1 MNAANTAWIMAS
13 TALVMLMIPG
23 LGLFYGGLVR
33 VKNVLATVM
42 HCFICMGV
50 VGLVWVLWGY
60 SLAFSPNSLGGI
72 VGDLQHFG
80 LRGVGLD
87 PLDGLDI
94 PALLFMMFQGMFAVI
109 TPALLAGAFAERIK
123 FKAYLVFIIFWSTLV
138 YAPIAHWV
146 WGGGW
151 LHTAL
156 NPAPLDFAGGN
167 VVHISSGVGA
177 LAAAL
182 IIGRREG
189 FGRVPMEPHSLMF
202 VLLGTGLLW
211 FGWFGFNG
219 GSALAADN
227 IAVNALVTTNTAAAA
242 GAVTW
247 MILAWLVV
255 KKPSVLG
262 AASGAVA
269 GLVAIT
275 PGAGFVDVMPALLI
289 GIVASVISFFAAEL
303 RIHYKIDESLDVW
316 AIHGMSGTWGA
327 LAVGLFASTTL
338 ASGGLFTGN
347 PSQFVSQVI
356 ATIVT
361 WIYAFAMT
369 WIIFKLVDI
378 VIGVRVSAEDESVGL
393 DNSEH
398 GERGYAN

>member
-1 MNAANTAWIMAS
+1 MNGANTAWIMVS

-33 VKNVLATVM
+33 AKNVMATVM
-42 HCFICMGV
+42 QCFICMAV
-50 VGLVWVLWGY
+50 VGVVWVLWGY
-60 SLAFSPNSLGGI
+60 SLAFSSTSLGGI
-72 VGDLQHFG
+72 IGDLRHFG
-80 LRGVGLD
+80 LRGVGLE
-87 PLDGLDI
+87 PQEGSGI
-94 PALLFMMFQGMFAVI
+94 PDLLFMMFQGMFAAI

-123 FKAYLVFIIFWSTLV
+123 FKSFIVFVIFWSTLV
-138 YAPIAHWV
+138 YSPIAHWV

-151 LHTAL
+151 LHTTL

-167 VVHISSGVGA
+167 VVHMSSGVGA

-182 IIGRREG
+182 IIGRRAG
-189 FGRVPMEPHSLMF
+189 YGRVPMEPHSLMF

-219 GSALAADN
+219 GSALAADGV
-227 IAVNALVTTNTAAAA
+227 AVNALVTTNTAAAA
-242 GAVTW
+242 GALVW
-247 MILAWLVV
+247 MILSWIVV

-275 PGAGFVDVMPALLI
+275 PGAGYVEVMPALII
-289 GIVASVISFFAAEL
+289 GIVAAIVSFFAAEL
-303 RIHYKIDESLDVW
+303 RIRYKVDDSLDVW

-338 ASGGLFTGN
+338 ASGGLINGN
-347 PSQFVSQVI
+347 PGQFVSQVI
-356 ATIVT
+356 ATVVT
-361 WIYAFAMT
+361 WIYAFGMT
-369 WIIFKLVDI
+369 WIIFKVIDLVM
-378 VIGVRVSAEDESVGL
+378 GVRSTSEDESIGL
-393 DNSEH
+393 DISEH
-398 GERGYAN
+398 GEQGYTS

>member
-1 MNAANTAWIMAS
+1 MNGANTAWIMVS

-33 VKNVLATVM
+33 AKNVMATVM
-42 HCFICMGV
+42 QCFICMAV
-50 VGLVWVLWGY
+50 VGVVWVLWGY
-60 SLAFSPNSLGGI
+60 SLAFSSTSLGGI
-72 VGDLQHFG
+72 IGDLRHFG
-80 LRGVGLD
+80 LRGVGLE
-87 PLDGLDI
+87 PQEGSGI
-94 PALLFMMFQGMFAVI
+94 PDLLFMMFQGMFAAI

-123 FKAYLVFIIFWSTLV
+123 FKSFIVFVIFWSTLV
-138 YAPIAHWV
+138 YSPIAHWV

-151 LHTAL
+151 LHTTL

-167 VVHISSGVGA
+167 VVHMSSGVGA

-182 IIGRREG
+182 IIGRRAG
-189 FGRVPMEPHSLMF
+189 YGRVPMEPHSLMF

-219 GSALAADN
+219 GFALAADGV
-227 IAVNALVTTNTAAAA
+227 AVNALVTTNTAAAA
-242 GAVTW
+242 GALVW
-247 MILAWLVV
+247 MILSWIVV

-275 PGAGFVDVMPALLI
+275 PGAGYVEVMPALII
-289 GIVASVISFFAAEL
+289 GIVAAIVSFFAAEL
-303 RIHYKIDESLDVW
+303 RIRYKVDDSLDVW

-338 ASGGLFTGN
+338 ASGGLINGN
-347 PSQFVSQVI
+347 PGQFVSQVI
-356 ATIVT
+356 ATVVT
-361 WIYAFAMT
+361 WVYAFGMT
-369 WIIFKLVDI
+369 WIIFKVIDLVM
-378 VIGVRVSAEDESVGL
+378 GVRSTSEDESIGL
-393 DNSEH
+393 DISEH
-398 GERGYAN
+398 GEQGYTS

>member
-1 MNAANTAWIMAS
+1 MNGADTAWIMVS

-50 VGLVWVLWGY
+50 VGVVWVLWGY
-60 SLAFSPNSLGGI
+60 SLAFSSNTLGGI
-72 VGDLQHFG
+72 IGDLQHFAMQ
-80 LRGVGLD
+80 GVSFQSAEGEN
-87 PLDGLDI
+87 I
-94 PALLFMMFQGMFAVI
+94 PPLLFMMFQGMFAAI

-123 FKAYLVFIIFWSTLV
+123 FKAFIIFVVLWSTFV
-138 YAPIAHWV
+138 YSPIAHWV

-151 LHTAL
+151 LHTTL

-167 VVHISSGVGA
+167 VVHMSSGVGA

-182 IIGRREG
+182 IIGRRAG
-189 FGRVPMEPHSLMF
+189 FGREPMEPHSLMF

-219 GSALAADN
+219 GSALAADG
-227 IAVNALVTTNTAAAA
+227 IAVNAVVTTNTAAAA
-242 GAVTW
+242 GALTW
-247 MILAWLVV
+247 MVLAWMVV
-255 KKPSVLG
+255 KKPSALA

-275 PGAGFVDVMPALLI
+275 PCAGFVEVGPALII

-303 RIHYKIDESLDVW
+303 RIRAKLDDSLDVW

-327 LAVGLFASTTL
+327 LAVGLFASTAL
-338 ASGGLFTGN
+338 SDGGLFTGN
-347 PSQFVSQVI
+347 PSQFVSQLLATI
-356 ATIVT
+356 AT
-361 WIYAFAMT
+361 WIFAFGMT
-369 WIIFKLVDI
+369 WILFKLVDL
-378 VIGVRVSAEDESVGL
+378 VIGVRSTPEEESIGL
-393 DNSEH
+393 DVSEH
-398 GERGYAN
+398 GERGYAA

>member
-1 MNAANTAWIMAS
+1 MNGANTAWIMVS

-33 VKNVLATVM
+33 AKNVMATVM
-42 HCFICMGV
+42 QCFICMAV
-50 VGLVWVLWGY
+50 VGVVWVLWGY
-60 SLAFSPNSLGGI
+60 SLAFSSTSLGGI
-72 VGDLQHFG
+72 IGDLQHFG
-80 LRGVGLD
+80 LRGVGLE
-87 PLDGLDI
+87 PQEGSGI
-94 PALLFMMFQGMFAVI
+94 PDLLFMMFQGMFAAI

-123 FKAYLVFIIFWSTLV
+123 FKSFIVFVIFWSTLV
-138 YAPIAHWV
+138 YSPIAHWV

-151 LHTAL
+151 LHTTL

-167 VVHISSGVGA
+167 VVHMSSGVGA

-182 IIGRREG
+182 IIGRRAG
-189 FGRVPMEPHSLMF
+189 YGRVPMEPHSLMF

-219 GSALAADN
+219 GSALAADGV
-227 IAVNALVTTNTAAAA
+227 AVNALVTTNTAAAA
-242 GAVTW
+242 GALVW
-247 MILAWLVV
+247 MILSWIVV

-275 PGAGFVDVMPALLI
+275 PGAGYVEVMPALII
-289 GIVASVISFFAAEL
+289 GIVAAIVSFFATEL
-303 RIHYKIDESLDVW
+303 RIRYKVDDSLDVW

-338 ASGGLFTGN
+338 ASGGLINGN
-347 PSQFVSQVI
+347 PGQFVSQVI

-361 WIYAFAMT
+361 WIYAFGMT
-369 WIIFKLVDI
+369 WIIFKVIDLVM
-378 VIGVRVSAEDESVGL
+378 GVRSTSEDESIGL
-393 DNSEH
+393 DISEH
-398 GERGYAN
+398 GEQGYTS

>member
-1 MNAANTAWIMAS
+1 MNGADTAWIMVS

-60 SLAFSPNSLGGI
+60 SLAFSSNTLGGI
-72 VGDLQHFG
+72 IGDLQHFG
-80 LRGVGLD
+80 LRGVGLEAE
-87 PLDGLDI
+87 GANI
-94 PALLFMMFQGMFAVI
+94 PPLLFMMFQGMFAAI

-123 FKAYLVFIIFWSTLV
+123 FKAYLIFIIFWSTLV
-138 YAPIAHWV
+138 YSPIAHWV

-156 NPAPLDFAGGN
+156 SPSPLDFAGGN
-167 VVHISSGVGA
+167 VVHMSSGVGA

-202 VLLGTGLLW
+202 VLLGTGMLW

-219 GSALAADN
+219 GSALAADT

-242 GAVTW
+242 GALTW

-275 PGAGFVDVMPALLI
+275 PGAGFVEVMPALLI
-289 GIVASVISFFAAEL
+289 GIVASIVSFFAAEL
-303 RIHYKIDESLDVW
+303 RIKWKIDESLDVW

-338 ASGGLFTGN
+338 ASGGLFSGN
-347 PSQFVSQVI
+347 PGQFVSQLI

-369 WIIFKLVDI
+369 WIIFKVIDL
-378 VIGVRVSAEDESVGL
+378 VIGVRVSAEEESVGL
-393 DNSEH
+393 DSSEH
-398 GERGYAN
+398 GERGYAT

>member
-1 MNAANTAWIMAS
+1 MNGANTAWIMVS

-50 VGLVWVLWGY
+50 VGLVWILWGY
-60 SLAFSPNSLGGI
+60 SLAFGPSTLGGI
-72 VGDLQHFG
+72 IGDLRHLG
-80 LRGVGLD
+80 LRGVGLE
-87 PLDGLDI
+87 PLDGMDI
-94 PALLFMMFQGMFAVI
+94 PALLFMMFQGMFAAI

-123 FKAYLVFIIFWSTLV
+123 FKAYLVFVVFWSTLV
-138 YAPIAHWV
+138 YSPIAHWV

-151 LHTAL
+151 LHTVL
-156 NPAPLDFAGGN
+156 SPSPLDFAGGN
-167 VVHISSGVGA
+167 VVHMSSGIGA

-182 IIGRREG
+182 IIGRRTG

-202 VLLGTGLLW
+202 VLLGTGMLW

-219 GSALAADN
+219 GSALAADE

-255 KKPSVLG
+255 KKPSALG

-275 PGAGFVDVMPALLI
+275 PGAGFVEVIPALII
-289 GIVASVISFFAAEL
+289 GIVASIVSFFAAEL
-303 RIHYKIDESLDVW
+303 RIHFKIDESLDVW

-327 LAVGLFASTTL
+327 LAVGIFASTTL
-338 ASGGLFTGN
+338 ASGGLLNGN
-347 PSQFVSQVI
+347 PGQFMSQLI
-356 ATIVT
+356 ATVVT

-369 WIIFKLVDI
+369 WIIFKVVDLV
-378 VIGVRVSAEDESVGL
+378 VGVRVSADDESIGL
-393 DNSEH
+393 DSSEH
-398 GERGYAN
+398 GERGYVS

>member
-1 MNAANTAWIMAS
+1 MNGANTAWIMVS

-33 VKNVLATVM
+33 AKNVMATVM
-42 HCFICMGV
+42 QCFICMAV
-50 VGLVWVLWGY
+50 VGVVWVLWGY
-60 SLAFSPNSLGGI
+60 SLAFSSTSLGGI
-72 VGDLQHFG
+72 IGDLRHFG
-80 LRGVGLD
+80 LRGVGLE
-87 PLDGLDI
+87 PQEGSGI
-94 PALLFMMFQGMFAVI
+94 PDLLFMMFQGMFAAI

-123 FKAYLVFIIFWSTLV
+123 FKSFIVFVIFWSTLV
-138 YAPIAHWV
+138 YSPIAHWV

-151 LHTAL
+151 LHTTL

-167 VVHISSGVGA
+167 VVHMSSGVGA

-182 IIGRREG
+182 IIGRRAG
-189 FGRVPMEPHSLMF
+189 YGRVPMEPHSLMF

-219 GSALAADN
+219 GSALAADGV
-227 IAVNALVTTNTAAAA
+227 AVNALVTTNTAAAA
-242 GAVTW
+242 GALVW
-247 MILAWLVV
+247 MILSWIVV

-275 PGAGFVDVMPALLI
+275 PGAGYVEVMPALII
-289 GIVASVISFFAAEL
+289 GIVAAIVSFFAAEL
-303 RIHYKIDESLDVW
+303 RIRYKVDDSLDVW

-338 ASGGLFTGN
+338 ASGGLINGN
-347 PSQFVSQVI
+347 PGQFVSQVI
-356 ATIVT
+356 ATVVT
-361 WIYAFAMT
+361 WVYAFGMT
-369 WIIFKLVDI
+369 WIIFKVIDLVM
-378 VIGVRVSAEDESVGL
+378 GVRSTSEDESIGL
-393 DNSEH
+393 DISEH
-398 GERGYAN
+398 GEQGYTS

>member
-1 MNAANTAWIMAS
+1 MNGANTAWIMVS

-33 VKNVLATVM
+33 AKNVMATVM
-42 HCFICMGV
+42 HCFICMAVVGV
-50 VGLVWVLWGY
+50 VWILWGY
-60 SLAFSPNSLGGI
+60 SLAFSSTSLGGI
-72 VGDLQHFG
+72 IGDLQHFG
-80 LRGVGLD
+80 LRGVGLE
-87 PLDGLDI
+87 PQEGSGI
-94 PALLFMMFQGMFAVI
+94 PDLLFMMFQGMFAAI

-123 FKAYLVFIIFWSTLV
+123 FKAFIIFVIFWSTLV
-138 YAPIAHWV
+138 YSPIAHWV

-151 LHTAL
+151 LHTTL

-167 VVHISSGVGA
+167 VVHMSSGVGA

-182 IIGRREG
+182 IIGRRAG
-189 FGRVPMEPHSLMF
+189 YGRVPMEPHSLMF

-219 GSALAADN
+219 GSALAADGV
-227 IAVNALVTTNTAAAA
+227 AVNALVTTNIAAAA
-242 GAVTW
+242 GALVW
-247 MILAWLVV
+247 MILSWIVV

-275 PGAGFVDVMPALLI
+275 PGAGFVEVMPALII
-289 GIVASVISFFAAEL
+289 GIVAAIVSFFAAEL
-303 RIHYKIDESLDVW
+303 RIRYKVDDSLDVW

-327 LAVGLFASTTL
+327 LAVGIFASTTL
-338 ASGGLFTGN
+338 ASGGLLNGN
-347 PSQFVSQVI
+347 PGQFVSQLI

-361 WIYAFAMT
+361 WIYAFGMT
-369 WIIFKLVDI
+369 WIIFKVIDLVM
-378 VIGVRVSAEDESVGL
+378 GVRSTSDEESVGL
-393 DNSEH
+393 DISEH
-398 GERGYAN
+398 GEQGYTS

>member
-1 MNAANTAWIMAS
+1 MNGANTAWIMVS

-33 VKNVLATVM
+33 AKNVMATVM
-42 HCFICMGV
+42 QCFICMAV
-50 VGLVWVLWGY
+50 VGVVWVLWGY
-60 SLAFSPNSLGGI
+60 SLAFSSTSLGGI
-72 VGDLQHFG
+72 IGDLQHFG
-80 LRGVGLD
+80 LRGVGLE
-87 PLDGLDI
+87 PQEGSGI
-94 PALLFMMFQGMFAVI
+94 PDLLFMMFQGMFAAI

-123 FKAYLVFIIFWSTLV
+123 FKSFIVFVIFWSTLV
-138 YAPIAHWV
+138 YSPIAHWV

-151 LHTAL
+151 LHTTL

-167 VVHISSGVGA
+167 VVHMSSGVGA

-182 IIGRREG
+182 IIGRRAG
-189 FGRVPMEPHSLMF
+189 YGRVPMEPHSLMF

-219 GSALAADN
+219 GSALAADGV
-227 IAVNALVTTNTAAAA
+227 AVNALVTTNTAAAA
-242 GAVTW
+242 GALVW
-247 MILAWLVV
+247 MILSWIVV

-275 PGAGFVDVMPALLI
+275 PGAGYVEVMPALII
-289 GIVASVISFFAAEL
+289 GIVAAIVSFFATEL
-303 RIHYKIDESLDVW
+303 RIRYKVDDSLDVW

-338 ASGGLFTGN
+338 ASGGLINGN
-347 PSQFVSQVI
+347 PGQFVSQVI
-356 ATIVT
+356 ATVVT
-361 WIYAFAMT
+361 WIYAFGMT
-369 WIIFKLVDI
+369 WIIFKVIDLVM
-378 VIGVRVSAEDESVGL
+378 GVRSTSEDESIGL
-393 DNSEH
+393 DISEH
-398 GERGYAN
+398 GEQGYTS

>member
-1 MNAANTAWIMAS
+1 MNGANTAWIMVS

-33 VKNVLATVM
+33 AKNVMATVM
-42 HCFICMGV
+42 QCFICMAV
-50 VGLVWVLWGY
+50 VGVVWVLWGY
-60 SLAFSPNSLGGI
+60 SLAFSSTSLGGI
-72 VGDLQHFG
+72 IGDLRHFG
-80 LRGVGLD
+80 LRGVGLE
-87 PLDGLDI
+87 PQEGSGI
-94 PALLFMMFQGMFAVI
+94 PDLLFMMFQGMFAAI

-123 FKAYLVFIIFWSTLV
+123 FKSFIVFVIFWSTLV
-138 YAPIAHWV
+138 YSPIAHWV

-151 LHTAL
+151 LHTTL

-167 VVHISSGVGA
+167 VVHMSSGVGA

-182 IIGRREG
+182 IIGRRAG
-189 FGRVPMEPHSLMF
+189 YGRVPMEPHSLMF

-219 GSALAADN
+219 GSALAADGV
-227 IAVNALVTTNTAAAA
+227 AVNALVTTNTAAAA
-242 GAVTW
+242 GALVW
-247 MILAWLVV
+247 MILSWIVV

-275 PGAGFVDVMPALLI
+275 PGAGYVEVMPALII
-289 GIVASVISFFAAEL
+289 GIVAAIVSFFAAEL
-303 RIHYKIDESLDVW
+303 RIRYKVDDSLDVW

-338 ASGGLFTGN
+338 ASGGLINGN
-347 PSQFVSQVI
+347 PGQFVSQAI
-356 ATIVT
+356 ATVVT
-361 WIYAFAMT
+361 WIYAFGMT
-369 WIIFKLVDI
+369 WIIFKVIDLVM
-378 VIGVRVSAEDESVGL
+378 GVRSTSEDESIGL
-393 DNSEH
+393 DISEH
-398 GERGYAN
+398 GEQGYTS

>member
-1 MNAANTAWIMAS
+1 MNGANTAWIMVS

-60 SLAFSPNSLGGI
+60 SLAFSPNTLGGI
-72 VGDLQHFG
+72 IGDLQHFG
-80 LRGVGLD
+80 LRGVGLE
-87 PLDGLDI
+87 PPEGLDI
-94 PALLFMMFQGMFAVI
+94 PALLFMMFQGMFAAI

-123 FKAYLVFIIFWSTLV
+123 FKAYLIFIIFWSTLV
-138 YAPIAHWV
+138 YSPIAHWV

-156 NPAPLDFAGGN
+156 NPSPLDFAGGN
-167 VVHISSGVGA
+167 VVHMSSGVGA

-182 IIGRREG
+182 IIGRRAG

-202 VLLGTGLLW
+202 VLLGTGMLW

-219 GSALAADN
+219 GSALAADG

-255 KKPSVLG
+255 KKPSALG

-275 PGAGFVDVMPALLI
+275 PGAGFVEVMPALII
-289 GIVASVISFFAAEL
+289 GIVASIVSFFAAEL

-338 ASGGLFTGN
+338 ASGGLLNGN
-347 PSQFVSQVI
+347 PGQFVSQLV

-369 WIIFKLVDI
+369 WIIFKVIDL
-378 VIGVRVSAEDESVGL
+378 VIGVRVSAEEESVGL
-393 DNSEH
+393 DSSEH
-398 GERGYAN
+398 GERGYTS

>member
-1 MNAANTAWIMAS
+1 MNGANTAWIMVS

-50 VGLVWVLWGY
+50 VGVVWVLWGY
-60 SLAFSPNSLGGI
+60 SLAFSSNSLGGI
-72 VGDLQHFG
+72 VGDLQHLG
-80 LRGVGLD
+80 LRGVGLE
-87 PLDGLDI
+87 PPEGLDI
-94 PALLFMMFQGMFAVI
+94 PALLFMMFQGMFAAI

-123 FKAYLVFIIFWSTLV
+123 FRAFLVFVVFWSTLV

-151 LHTAL
+151 LSTL
-156 NPAPLDFAGGN
+156 DPAPLDFAGGN
-167 VVHISSGVGA
+167 VVHMSSGVGA

-182 IIGRREG
+182 IIGRRAG
-189 FGRVPMEPHSLMF
+189 YGRVPMEPHSLMF

-219 GSALAADN
+219 GSALAADGV
-227 IAVNALVTTNTAAAA
+227 AVNALVTTNTAAAA
-242 GAVTW
+242 GALTW
-247 MILAWLVV
+247 MILGWFVV
-255 KKPSVLG
+255 KKPSALG

-275 PGAGFVDVMPALLI
+275 PGAGFVEVMPALVI
-289 GIVASVISFFAAEL
+289 GIVAAIVSFFAAEL
-303 RIHYKIDESLDVW
+303 RIHYKVDDSLDVW

-338 ASGGLFTGN
+338 ASGGLLNGN
-347 PSQFVSQVI
+347 PSQFVTQVI
-356 ATIVT
+356 ATVVT
-361 WIYAFAMT
+361 WIYAFGMT
-369 WIIFKLVDI
+369 WIIFKVVDLI
-378 VIGVRVSAEDESVGL
+378 MGVRASSEEESVGL
-393 DNSEH
+393 DISEH
-398 GERGYAN
+398 GEQGYIS

>member
-1 MNAANTAWIMAS
+1 MNGANTAWIMVS

-60 SLAFSPNSLGGI
+60 SLAFSPNTLGGI
-72 VGDLQHFG
+72 IGDLQHFG
-80 LRGVGLD
+80 LRGVGLE
-87 PLDGLDI
+87 PPEGLDI
-94 PALLFMMFQGMFAVI
+94 PALLFMMFQGMFAAI

-138 YAPIAHWV
+138 YSPIAHWV

-156 NPAPLDFAGGN
+156 NPSPLDFAGGN
-167 VVHISSGVGA
+167 VVHMSSGVGA

-182 IIGRREG
+182 IIGRRAG

-202 VLLGTGLLW
+202 VLLGTGMLW

-219 GSALAADN
+219 GSALAADG

-255 KKPSVLG
+255 KKPSALG

-275 PGAGFVDVMPALLI
+275 PGAGFVEVMPALII
-289 GIVASVISFFAAEL
+289 GIVASIVSFFAAEL

-338 ASGGLFTGN
+338 ASGGLLNGN
-347 PSQFVSQVI
+347 PGQFVSQLV

-369 WIIFKLVDI
+369 WIIFKVIDL
-378 VIGVRVSAEDESVGL
+378 VIGVRVSAEEESVGL
-393 DNSEH
+393 DSSEH
-398 GERGYAN
+398 GERGYTS